1 MAHFYP
7 QKLLILSSLLSIA
20 ASPIQAANAD
30 AATIQNSGIDL
41 SNRAFLSFS
50 SESGESYEV
59 QSSENLEV
67 WQSRTTLS
75 GSGTTLS
82 WTDSETLTDTRF
94 FRVDAIQTSTS
105 KLATG
110 DVLTVTQSWSQA
122 TDYPRTAS
130 VTVPEGTGPHPVLIA
145 LHGSG
150 GNSNYANSYSYLNQ
164 MIRIGPQG
172 YLNKWNI
179 KNETTSAP
187 DVDFIRD
194 LILQLRT
201 YDNVDAGR
209 IILLGSSN
217 GAALVN
223 RLLIELNGALFQEA
237 ITLAGHMNE
246 SQFHDGAFWS
256 DPTGG
261 NAYDTVTE
269 PAKGRRILSIAGTD
283 DQAVPYLGGPGVVG
297 YNFLPAGE
305 STYHWA
311 RQMGYGGL
319 QISEANGVLIDTEV
333 YRYSYLDG
341 AVVMCKLVGAEHSL
355 QPFSSNEDGRLR
367 SLIKDFLN
375 HP

>member
-130 VTVPEGTGPHPVLIA
+130 VTVPEGTGPHPVD
-145 LHGSG
+145 
-150 GNSNYANSYSYLNQ
+150 
-164 MIRIGPQG
+164 RP
-172 YLNKWNI
+172 
-179 KNETTSAP
+179 P
-187 DVDFIRD
+187 
-194 LILQLRT
+194 
-201 YDNVDAGR
+201 
-209 IILLGSSN
+209 
-217 GAALVN
+217 
-223 RLLIELNGALFQEA
+223 
-237 ITLAGHMNE
+237 
-246 SQFHDGAFWS
+246 
-256 DPTGG
+256 
-261 NAYDTVTE
+261 
-269 PAKGRRILSIAGTD
+269 
-283 DQAVPYLGGPGVVG
+283 
-297 YNFLPAGE
+297 
-305 STYHWA
+305 
-311 RQMGYGGL
+311 RQWW
-319 QISEANGVLIDTEV
+319 
-333 YRYSYLDG
+333 
-341 AVVMCKLVGAEHSL
+341 
-355 QPFSSNEDGRLR
+355 
-367 SLIKDFLN
+367 
-375 HP
+375 